1 MLCFRTVTSVRR
13 IIACGLAVIAVG
25 TAAGCGDGSKLV
37 LNQQA
42 DAHRLAAHLHVQ
54 FSRAADASNRAVMA
68 DTDEASSAAAREAEQ
83 AIKAVEQDTESL
95 RRVLDEL
102 GDRDEARELETF
114 KARFAQYRA
123 LDADILPLAVENTNI
138 KAQRLSFGPAQDAV
152 DAFRKSIEAA
162 GRLAPAKNGALVE
175 ALVAKA
181 AAAVLEVQ
189 VIQARHIAESDE
201 AAMTRM
207 ESTMKGSLAAARKAL
222 ETLTGSLPPAAGP
235 PLAEAAAALD
245 RLAATNTE
253 IVALSRR
260 NSNVRSLALSLGK
273 KRTVTA
279 ECDESLQA
287 LEDAL
292 ARHHF
297 AATR

>member
-1 MLCFRTVTSVRR
+1 M
-13 IIACGLAVIAVG
+13 
-25 TAAGCGDGSKLV
+25 

-42 DAHRLAAHLHVQ
+42 EAHRIASHLHVQ

-68 DTDEASSAAAREAEQ
+68 DTDEASTAAAHEAQ
-83 AIKAVEQDTESL
+83 QTTQAVEQDVEAL
-95 RRVLDEL
+95 RPILENL
-102 GDRDEARELETF
+102 SYRDEVQQLQGF

-123 LDADILPLAVENTNI
+123 LDAEILPLAVENTNI

-152 DAFRKSIEAA
+152 NAFRQSLAA
-162 GRLAPAKNGALVE
+162 AARLAAAKNALAVD

-181 AAAVLEVQ
+181 TVAVLEVQ
-189 VIQARHIAESDE
+189 VSEARHIAESDD

-207 ESTMKGSLAAARKAL
+207 EAAMHASEAAARSAL
-222 ETLTGSLPPAAGP
+222 DSLKGLLQPAAGAQ
-235 PLAEAAAALD
+235 LTAAASALD
-245 RLAATNTE
+245 RFTAANAE
-253 IVALSRR
+253 IVTLSRR

-279 ECDESLQA
+279 ECDDMLQA

-292 ARHHF
+292 AQHHF
-297 AATR
+297 SATR

>member
-1 MLCFRTVTSVRR
+1 MSVRPVF
-13 IIACGLAVIAVG
+13 ACCLAIVAAAA
-25 TAAGCGDGSKLV
+25 AAGCGDGSKLV

-42 DAHRLAAHLHVQ
+42 EAHRLAAHLHVQ

-83 AIKAVEQDTESL
+83 ATKAVEQDTDAL
-95 RRVLDEL
+95 RRILDDL
-102 GDRDEARELETF
+102 GDRDEARELDTF
-114 KARFAQYRA
+114 KAKFAQYRA

-138 KAQRLSFGPAQDAV
+138 KAQRLSFGPAQEAI
-152 DAFRKSIEAA
+152 DAFRKSLEAA
-162 GRLAPAKNGALVE
+162 GRLAAPKNSTLAD
-175 ALVAKA
+175 ALVARA
-181 AAAVLEVQ
+181 TASVLEVQ
-189 VIQARHIAESDE
+189 VIEARHIAESDE

-207 ESTMKGSLAAARKAL
+207 ESTMKASEAAARTAL
-222 ETLTGSLPPAAGP
+222 ETLTGTLPPAARP
-235 PLAEAAAALD
+235 RLAEAAAALD
-245 RLAATNTE
+245 RLTTTNAE

>member
-1 MLCFRTVTSVRR
+1 MSARP
-13 IIACGLAVIAVG
+13 ILASCLAIVA
-25 TAAGCGDGSKLV
+25 AAGVAACADGSKLV

-42 DAHRLAAHLHVQ
+42 EAHRLAAHLHVQ

-83 AIKAVEQDTESL
+83 ATKAAEQDTDAL
-95 RRVLDEL
+95 GRLLDEL
-102 GDRDEARELETF
+102 GDRDEARELDAF

-152 DAFRKSIEAA
+152 DAFRKAVEAA
-162 GRLAPAKNGALVE
+162 GRLAAPKNSALVD

-181 AAAVLEVQ
+181 TASVLEVQ

-207 ESTMKGSLAAARKAL
+207 ESTMKASEAAARKAL
-222 ETLTGSLPPAAGP
+222 ETLTGALPPAAHP
-235 PLAEAAAALD
+235 QLADAASALD
-245 RLAATNTE
+245 RLTTTNAE